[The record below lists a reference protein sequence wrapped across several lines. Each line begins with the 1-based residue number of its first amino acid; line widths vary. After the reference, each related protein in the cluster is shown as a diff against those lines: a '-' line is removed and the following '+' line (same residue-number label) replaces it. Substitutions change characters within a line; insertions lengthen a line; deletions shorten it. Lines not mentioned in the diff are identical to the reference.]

1 MTNTHGVLSGVR
13 VVTCST
19 AQAGTVPYMLMADL
33 GAEVIKIEVPGAG
46 DGSRRAGEIKNGVSS
61 FFETNN
67 RGVKSLTLNLKA
79 EEGKKILHE
88 LVKRADVFGQN
99 FRPGAAERNGFGYEE
114 LRKINPRLVYAS
126 VSAYGLEGP
135 DANLPGTDAVGQA
148 LSGITEAFSIPGQP
162 MRTGV
167 ASVADETTAILTFG
181 GVLAALIHARETG
194 QGQKVDTSLVGS
206 AFRLMGWTMA
216 TTMWKNQPPITGA
229 RINGSRNRAGIAACF
244 NDSNGNPLAI
254 QLDARHWIS
263 ALEILGF
270 HDSMEEKGLL
280 DLGLASDSEDK
291 KNEILDTLSSMFAT
305 NTREHW
311 VSILR
316 EADMVAAPV
325 NTMLEASNDPNI
337 VANGYV
343 KEIFHPKIGENIKI
357 HGSPWNF
364 SETPSNPGF
373 APELGEHNNEIL
385 SSLGYSESQIK
396 KLSDIEV
403 I

>member
-1 MTNTHGVLSGVR
+1 MSNTHGVLSGIR

-33 GAEVIKIEVPGAG
+33 GAEVIKIEVPGTG

-114 LRKINPRLVYAS
+114 LRKINPQLVYAS

-135 DANLPGTDAVGQA
+135 DANLPGTDAIGQA

-181 GVLAALIHARETG
+181 GILAALIHARETG

-216 TTMWKNQPPITGA
+216 TTMWKNQAPITGA

-244 NDSNGNPLAI
+244 NDIDGKPLAI
-254 QLDARHWIS
+254 QLDARQWLP
-263 ALEILGF
+263 ALKILGF
-270 HDSMEEKGLL
+270 HNEMDKKGLL
-280 DLGLASDSEDK
+280 DLGIAFDSEKD
-291 KNEILDTLSSMFAT
+291 KNEILDTLSTMFSKD
-305 NTREHW
+305 TREHW

-325 NTMLEASNDPNI
+325 NTMLEASNDPNV

-343 KEIFHPKIGENIKI
+343 KEIYHPKIGENIKI
-357 HGSPWNF
+357 HGSPWKF
-364 SETPSNPGF
+364 SETPSRPGF
-373 APELGEHNNEIL
+373 APELGEHNDEIL
-385 SSLGYSESQIK
+385 SSLGYTDSQVEELQK
-396 KLSDIEV
+396 IEA

>member
-1 MTNTHGVLSGVR
+1 
-13 VVTCST
+13 
-19 AQAGTVPYMLMADL
+19 MLMADL

-280 DLGLASDSEDK
+280 DLGLAFDSENK